1 VPRRPQTTDA
11 AAAQRELARLMD
23 GYLTTQLLYV
33 AAKLGVADVLADGP
47 RTGAEVAAAVGAD
60 ADRLTR
66 MLRGLVLED
75 VLAEDGDGRFALTAV
90 GERLRDGV
98 PGSLR
103 GLAIVRG
110 ETYWEA
116 AGGLLRTALEGGT
129 AFEHVHDAHFFEH
142 LGAHPEHGRA
152 FQASMAGRADRE
164 AADVVAAYDFDGVRR
179 LVDVGG
185 GAGVLLE
192 AIVRATPGLDSVLV
206 DLPEAVARASQRFV
220 AAGLDGR
227 VECWAGDFFA
237 AVPPGADAYLLSRV
251 IHDWDDADAR
261 RILARCREAMG
272 PHARLL
278 LVEALMP
285 ERASDA
291 PEAVRMDLHM
301 LMLLGA
307 RERTEAEYRALLAD
321 AGLALQRVVPT
332 ASPTALSVLE
342 ATPAAPGR

>member
-1 VPRRPQTTDA
+1 VVERDDA

-33 AAKLGVADVLADGP
+33 AAKLGVADVLEDGP

-60 ADRLTR
+60 GDRLTR
-66 MLRGLVLED
+66 MLRGLVVEEVLTED
-75 VLAEDGDGRFALTAV
+75 DEGRFALTAV

-103 GLAIVRG
+103 GQVIVRG

-116 AGGLLRTALEGGT
+116 AGGLLRTATDGGT
-129 AFEHVHDAHFFEH
+129 AFEHVHGAHFFEH
-142 LGAHPEHGRA
+142 LAAHPDDGLA

-164 AADVVAAYDFDGVRR
+164 AADVVAAYDFGGLRR

-192 AIVRATPGLDSVLV
+192 AIVRSTPGLDGVLV
-206 DLPEAVARASQRFV
+206 DLPEAVARAAQRFA

-227 VECWAGDFFA
+227 VECEAGDFFA

-261 RILARCREAMG
+261 RILTCCREAMG

-285 ERASDA
+285 ERADDA
-291 PEAVRMDLHM
+291 PEAIRMDLHM

-321 AGLALQRVVPT
+321 AGLALQRAVPT
-332 ASPTALSVLE
+332 GSPTGLSVLE
-342 ATPAAPGR
+342 ATPAGPGR